1 MNKTQIDTVERLR
14 REGKGLSVIAQE
26 TGISIN
32 TIKSHLSRHGISAPR
47 LIRTC
52 MFCNAE
58 IKTTDHF
65 CSDACR
71 SGWYESH
78 SSDEQDILR
87 LCKACGK
94 PFEPRQSKQVY
105 CSKQCFYNDR
115 YHSKQ
120 TITEDENLQQV
131 LMSIPYEA
139 AVALVEMTME
149 YLLVSGWQAP
159 GIEELPDPSNIADA
173 FYMRLNQKTSV
184 RSELGTTAKSST

>member
-1 MNKTQIDTVERLR
+1 MNKAEIATVERLR

-32 TIKSHLSRHGISAPR
+32 TIKSHFSRHGIPAPR

-52 MFCNAE
+52 LFCAAE

-71 SGWYESH
+71 SGWYERR

-87 LCKACGK
+87 LCKTCGK
-94 PFEPRQSKQVY
+94 PFEPRQPKQVY

-115 YHSKQ
+115 YHSKP
-120 TITEDENLQQV
+120 TITEDESLQQA
-131 LMSIPYEA
+131 LMSIPHEA
-139 AVALVEMTME
+139 AVALVKMTME
-149 YLLVSGWQAP
+149 YLLASGWQAP
-159 GIEELPDPSNIADA
+159 GIEEPFDPSNVADA
-173 FYMRLNQKTSV
+173 LYMMPSQKMISINF
-184 RSELGTTAKSST
+184 K

>member
-1 MNKTQIDTVERLR
+1 MNKAEIETVERLR
-14 REGKGLSVIAQE
+14 REGKGLSAIVQE

-32 TIKSHLSRHGISAPR
+32 TIKSHFSRHSIPAPR

-52 MFCNAE
+52 LFCNAE

-71 SGWYESH
+71 AGWYENH

-87 LCKACGK
+87 LCKTCGK
-94 PFEPRQSKQVY
+94 PFEPRQPKQVY

-115 YHSKQ
+115 YHSKP

-131 LMSIPYEA
+131 LMSIPHEA
-139 AVALVEMTME
+139 AVALVKMTME
-149 YLLVSGWQAP
+149 YLLASGWQSPA
-159 GIEELPDPSNIADA
+159 IEEPFDPSNVADTL
-173 FYMRLNQKTSV
+173 YMKLSLKPLRD
-184 RSELGTTAKSST
+184 

>member
-1 MNKTQIDTVERLR
+1 MQEAVGEVNKTQIDTVERLR

-71 SGWYESH
+71 AAWWNAHREHPNGKGQTRFICQH
-78 SSDEQDILR
+78 
-87 LCKACGK
+87 CKK
-94 PFEPRQSKQVY
+94 PFVGYPAQNPKY
-105 CSKQCFYNDR
+105 CCHACYIAARYGKEREDR
-115 YHSKQ
+115 
-120 TITEDENLQQV
+120 
-131 LMSIPYEA
+131 
-139 AVALVEMTME
+139 
-149 YLLVSGWQAP
+149 G
-159 GIEELPDPSNIADA
+159 
-173 FYMRLNQKTSV
+173 
-184 RSELGTTAKSST
+184 